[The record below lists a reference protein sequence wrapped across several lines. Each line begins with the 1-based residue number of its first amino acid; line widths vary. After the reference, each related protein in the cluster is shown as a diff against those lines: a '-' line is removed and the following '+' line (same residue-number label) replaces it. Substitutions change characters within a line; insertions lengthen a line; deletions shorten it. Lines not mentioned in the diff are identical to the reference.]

1 MNREDFK
8 IWMKLV
14 SQSLEDK
21 NSSAFANLFSVDS
34 IFYTS
39 PFNPAKNG
47 REEIKLLAEKLFQ
60 NQSDFKFNYE
70 ILFLENNA
78 GVCRWWCRYT
88 SIHTENLVKFE
99 GIIFCRFDKNKL
111 CNSLNSWWNKEE

>member
-1 MNREDFK
+1 
-8 IWMKLV
+8 MKLV

-21 NSSAFANLFSVDS
+21 NPTAFAKLFSVDS
-34 IFYTS
+34 IFYLS

-47 REEIKLLAEKLFQ
+47 REEIKSLAEKLFQ
-60 NQSDFKFNYE
+60 DQSDFKFNYE

-88 SIHTENLVKFE
+88 SIHTKNLAKFE
-99 GIIFCRFDKNKL
+99 GIFFCCFDNNKL
-111 CNSLNSWWNKEE
+111 CNS